1 MNATKRLPA
10 AAYAGPDLF
19 ERVIGLLALILLALV
34 GLALFRG
41 EASWH
46 EVARVVWVHLL
57 TITVA
62 LILTPVVLWR
72 RRGDRRHRLVGYV
85 WVSAMALSALGSLA
99 IRQINHGAFSLIHIL
114 SVYTLGALVWMIVC
128 ARRGDH
134 ARHRGSIR
142 AMVTGAL
149 LIAGSFT
156 LIPSRLLGHWLFG
169 G

>member
-1 MNATKRLPA
+1 MTATKRLPA
-10 AAYAGPDLF
+10 AVYAGPDLF
-19 ERVIGLLALILLALV
+19 ERIIGVLALV
-34 GLALFRG
+34 LLAVVVVALIRG
-41 EASWH
+41 AAGWH
-46 EVARVVWVHLL
+46 EVAGIVWVHLL

-62 LILTPVVLWR
+62 LVLTPVVLWR
-72 RRGDRRHRLVGYV
+72 RRGDRRHRVTGYV
-85 WVSAMALSALGSLA
+85 WVMAMALSALDSLA
-99 IRQINHGAFSLIHIL
+99 IRQIGNGRFSLIHIL

-134 ARHRGSIR
+134 AGHRGSIR
-142 AMVTGAL
+142 GMVTGAL